1 MANIAR
7 AFPGLFSYRD
17 LLNLDIREVF
27 EWYRLSVKSL
37 MTSVLVSCNTSNML
51 MIGDDTRQ
59 TLLDATLKKV
69 VLSDDEGEAQTV
81 AAPPLDEEYQTRE
94 EYQKRFSLAKAM
106 IGGMK

>member
-27 EWYRLSVKSL
+27 EWYRLAVKSL

-59 TLLDATLKKV
+59 SLLDATLQKV
-69 VLSDDEGEAQTV
+69 VLSDDEGEAQTA
-81 AAPPLDEEYQTRE
+81 AAPLEDEYQTRE

-106 IGGMK
+106 IGGMR